1 MIAQDILSIPTS
13 SVPCERAFS
22 GAKHTDTD
30 NRNCLSLEHLGTI
43 QIAKA
48 DMLHK
53 RGLQKEGKK
62 VVDCEKLQQWHEHE
76 LGARV

>member
-1 MIAQDILSIPTS
+1 
-13 SVPCERAFS
+13 
-22 GAKHTDTD
+22 
-30 NRNCLSLEHLGTI
+30 LEHLGTI

-62 VVDCEKLQQWHEHE
+62 VVDHEKLQQWHEHE
-76 LGARV
+76 LGAGV